1 MLNQRFQNKL
11 AKSQKKGLFH
21 RLYDNTK
28 RSCRLMHLRHQVRSL
43 GIVLQI
49 ALGPHGSHAECCL
62 LSRTAR
68 LLYSFVHARSCQYF
82 SLPNHTTPFV
92 PSKRVS
98 PCEASQQCVG
108 PKDTKQPKRQYPAN
122 STQTLGFAWVPH
134 ALSRRVGANH
144 LIITSTWNSVLTSQ
158 H

>member
-1 MLNQRFQNKL
+1 MLSTFKNSK
-11 AKSQKKGLFH
+11 AA
-21 RLYDNTK
+21 
-28 RSCRLMHLRHQVRSL
+28 
-43 GIVLQI
+43 VLLCACEIMPILQLPEPYNPECH
-49 ALGPHGSHAECCL
+49 AL
-62 LSRTAR
+62 
-68 LLYSFVHARSCQYF
+68 
-82 SLPNHTTPFV
+82 V